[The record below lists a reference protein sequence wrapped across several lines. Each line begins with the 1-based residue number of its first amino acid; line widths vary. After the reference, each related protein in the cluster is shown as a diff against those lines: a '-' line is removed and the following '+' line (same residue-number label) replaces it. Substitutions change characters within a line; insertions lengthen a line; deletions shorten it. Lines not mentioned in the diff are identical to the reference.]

1 MVRIIQVMIK
11 ELNERKKEKSKGY
24 TLKEVREE
32 GVIGNIEKD
41 VVLNSLGNLILL
53 ISIEI
58 NNIT

>member
-1 MVRIIQVMIK
+1 MIK

-53 ISIEI
+53 VSIEI
-58 NNIT
+58 NNLT